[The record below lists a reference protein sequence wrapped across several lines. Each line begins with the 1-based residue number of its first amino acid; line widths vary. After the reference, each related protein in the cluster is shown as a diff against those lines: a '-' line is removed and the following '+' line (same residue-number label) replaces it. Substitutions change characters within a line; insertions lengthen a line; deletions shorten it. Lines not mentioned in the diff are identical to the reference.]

1 THQRSPDQHWIVHT
15 KQAFP
20 IQSQLFD
27 LTGCKFK
34 AVLKRS
40 FQRRTASLSDSHR
53 IIEVTAVMM
62 ANKWEESAEI
72 RVDFMLESFK
82 PQQPPLARLWNSQL
96 FKDIEI
102 RFTGG
107 QFAPIL
113 VHKDVVL
120 DAALKFLQVVHVLRI
135 QNPFLQSQ
143 QFQGSSLSDFGYG
156 LRREREIWLWTV
168 LLQLF
173 RDLGLPYLFQGFLPS
188 QIQHVAQHLK
198 SMSLWRAPELAMQ
211 GGMVNGVS
219 ALSCRD
225 DQSQLG
231 STIGSFEFG
240 EFIRA
245 EDLSRI
251 FDEAFKNETLD

>member
-1 THQRSPDQHWIVHT
+1 MDSVLDYTPSGHISAPQTNTWIVHT

-34 AVLKRS
+34 AVLKRP

-53 IIEVTAVMM
+53 VIEVTAVVM

-120 DAALKFLQVVHVLRI
+120 DAALKFLQVVHVYVLI
-135 QNPFLQSQ
+135 DDCVQDFL
-143 QFQGSSLSDFGYG
+143 
-156 LRREREIWLWTV
+156 
-168 LLQLF
+168 
-173 RDLGLPYLFQGFLPS
+173 
-188 QIQHVAQHLK
+188 
-198 SMSLWRAPELAMQ
+198 
-211 GGMVNGVS
+211 N
-219 ALSCRD
+219 
-225 DQSQLG
+225 
-231 STIGSFEFG
+231 
-240 EFIRA
+240 
-245 EDLSRI
+245 
-251 FDEAFKNETLD
+251 

>member
-1 THQRSPDQHWIVHT
+1 MDHGDHH
-15 KQAFP
+15 
-20 IQSQLFD
+20 
-27 LTGCKFK
+27 
-34 AVLKRS
+34 
-40 FQRRTASLSDSHR
+40 
-53 IIEVTAVMM
+53 
-62 ANKWEESAEI
+62 
-72 RVDFMLESFK
+72 
-82 PQQPPLARLWNSQL
+82 QQPSSGNNGQIIDQQHTEKPMSCNERRRLIREQLA
-96 FKDIEI
+96 
-102 RFTGG
+102 
-107 QFAPIL
+107 
-113 VHKDVVL
+113 
-120 DAALKFLQVVHVLRI
+120 AA
-135 QNPFLQSQ
+135 
-143 QFQGSSLSDFGYG
+143 SSFVTSSGYESKTPSSNLSSFRGHPSLISDTVSAVSAKSGCG
-156 LRREREIWLWTV
+156 L
-168 LLQLF
+168 LF

-198 SMSLWRAPELAMQ
+198 PMSLWRSPELAMQ